1 MNSGIDANVLSA
13 MSDEEI
19 VDLAQKGDSDVLDFI
34 LRKYMAQV
42 RRIANRYFIVGAE
55 HDDIV
60 QEGMIGLYKAVRS
73 YEFGKNTSFRSF
85 AELCI
90 NRNILTAIKGAMR
103 QKHQPLNSY
112 ISLDRPAFDE
122 DNSTLMDVV
131 GRSEAANPEEII
143 INRETFNSIG
153 DRIIKYL
160 SRLECQVLLYYLRG
174 ESYTDIAQRLGKE
187 PKSIDNAIQRI
198 RRKFE
203 KIAGND
209 GEL

>member
-1 MNSGIDANVLSA
+1 MDNGFDANALSA
-13 MSDEEI
+13 MNDEEI
-19 VDLAQKGDSDVLDFI
+19 VDLAQKGDSGAIDFI

-42 RRIANRYFIVGAE
+42 KRIANRYFIVGAE

-187 PKSIDNAIQRI
+187 PKAIDNAIQRI

-203 KIAGND
+203 KIAGHD